1 MMMPIPGEVKALA
14 FILVI
19 AALAASWSLRAE
31 WLGRRGEGG
40 LDLRKAVEDTVSHF
54 LLLAMLASAALQVI
68 VRYLLSDTLTMP
80 WTEEFGRLV
89 MVWGALWGAA
99 ALQRSDDHIG
109 MSVVFDQLPP
119 RAQLVVRLFGDLV
132 TLGVLLPIVWYGWKS
147 AVALDVMYTIAL
159 GLPLSVFAYPI
170 PVAGALIVLHTVSLM
185 VRRMR
190 GVPIRSSIDTEM

>member
-19 AALAASWSLRAE
+19 AALAASWSLRSE

-99 ALQRSDDHIG
+99 ALQRSDDHIS

-119 RAQLVVRLFGDLV
+119 RAQLAVRLFGDLV
-132 TLGVLLPIVWYGWKS
+132 TLGVLVPVVWYGWKS

>member
-40 LDLRKAVEDTVSHF
+40 IDLRKAVEDTVSHF

-119 RAQLVVRLFGDLV
+119 RARLVVRLFGDLV
-132 TLGVLLPIVWYGWKS
+132 TLGVLLPVVWYGWKS